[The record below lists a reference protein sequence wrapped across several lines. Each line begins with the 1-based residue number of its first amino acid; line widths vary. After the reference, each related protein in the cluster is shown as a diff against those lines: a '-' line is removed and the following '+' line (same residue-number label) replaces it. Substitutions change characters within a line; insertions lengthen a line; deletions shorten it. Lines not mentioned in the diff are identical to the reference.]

1 LGSRIQTTIPQTVCW
16 RSLPAAGTLTD
27 NGVPVVAGQFVNA
40 ADINAGWLAFT
51 PANATTGVAYATF
64 TFQVQDDGAGSDMD
78 LIARALTV
86 NVNAPAGGIP
96 LPLVVSPPPVVD
108 PPPPPVASSADPET
122 VEEAPTD
129 EEGTEDQTETAMLA
143 AAGTSTGPAP
153 QSHLVSEVR
162 ALNNSS
168 VTQTTLRP
176 VLQGS
181 SHSSTESDSQIKA
194 DIWLNF
200 LNSLNSSPNTMQVSG
215 EEISVILEQSD
226 FGETPDEQ
234 FFSLESG
241 LQLSGV
247 ALSAGFVSWA
257 IRGAGLFAS
266 LLTSL
271 PAWRHMDPL
280 PILKKK
286 DEKEKE
292 KDWNIREDDDGH
304 DIEEDVTVR
313 NLWTPGGDAETA
325 WSDTGTAILV
335 SSGEDTSKA
344 RAETIMN
351 FLEHVAT
358 RDDASETEKPA

>member
-1 LGSRIQTTIPQTVCW
+1 M
-16 RSLPAAGTLTD
+16 
-27 NGVPVVAGQFVNA
+27 PVVAGQIVNA

-86 NVNAPAGGIP
+86 NVNAPVVGIP
-96 LPLVVSPPPVVD
+96 LTLVVTPTPVVD
-108 PPPPPVASSADPET
+108 PPLPPVGSDADPET

-129 EEGTEDQTETAMLA
+129 EEGTENQTETALLA
-143 AAGTSTGPAP
+143 AAGSSTGPAS
-153 QSHLVSEVR
+153 QSGLVSEVH
-162 ALNNSS
+162 AINSLS
-168 VTQTTLRP
+168 GTQTTLRP
-176 VLQGS
+176 VLQRS
-181 SHSSTESDSQIKA
+181 SHSPTESDSPIQA
-194 DIWLNF
+194 EIWLDF
-200 LNSLNSSPNTMQVSG
+200 LNSLNSSPNTTQVSG
-215 EEISVILEQSD
+215 EQISVILDRTD
-226 FGETPDEQ
+226 FGDMPDEQ

-286 DEKEKE
+286 DEKEK
-292 KDWNIREDDDGH
+292 DSAHREDDDRH
-304 DIEEDVTVR
+304 DFDEEIAVR
-313 NLWTPGGDAETA
+313 NLWTPGNGVQQDIGAT
-325 WSDTGTAILV
+325 ILA
-335 SSGEDTSKA
+335 SSGEEGPKA
-344 RAETIMN
+344 DSESIMN
-351 FLEHVAT
+351 FLGHVAP
-358 RDDASETEKPA
+358 RVDVSETEKPA